1 MNELKNPALIIIDM
15 INDFQFELG
24 QELAQQTQK
33 IVPYITMLKEI
44 CYKKGIPV
52 IYIND
57 HYNLW
62 QANLDVILKNCQN
75 KRSSQ
80 ILQKIKPK
88 EDDFF
93 LIKPKHSIFYGTALN
108 VLLEELSVESL
119 ILTGI
124 AGNICVLF
132 SANDAYMRKYPLFIP
147 SNCIASNVEEDNI
160 FALRMMK
167 NVLGASTDCHQ
178 SLIELLSSI
187 HPSYNRLK

>member
-24 QELAQQTQK
+24 QELAQQAQT

-44 CYKKGIPV
+44 CYKKEIPV

-62 QANLDVILKNCQN
+62 QANLDVILKNCHN

-147 SNCIASNVEEDNI
+147 SDCIASNVEEDNI